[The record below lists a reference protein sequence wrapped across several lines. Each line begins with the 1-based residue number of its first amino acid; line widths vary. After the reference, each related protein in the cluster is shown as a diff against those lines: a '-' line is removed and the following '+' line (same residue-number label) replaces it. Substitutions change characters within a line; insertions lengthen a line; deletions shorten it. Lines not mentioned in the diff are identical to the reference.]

1 MLCGLRKWKMVAA
14 GRRIKV
20 EQMKKNILAVICLII
35 YGLGLCGCTAA
46 SDEEMMEIIRGQAPQ
61 DEEGLLRIGLIQ
73 TGKESDWR
81 DANTNDYL
89 NLFVE
94 ERGYELIYVDGNSS
108 PERQVQAMRD
118 LIWQRV
124 DYIIL
129 QPIIETGWDEAIQ
142 EAKQAGVP
150 VIVADRQ
157 IAVEDSEYVTWI
169 GSDFYEEGRRA
180 IEWLENYLE
189 ERGCLNEDL
198 NIILLEGTEGATAAI
213 GRTQGIMDMVS
224 RHDNWHIVASE
235 CANFTQGEGQ
245 SVMER
250 LLDAIDPSY
259 IDVIISENDNMMFG
273 AMKALDRKG
282 LSYGPQGEIITISFD
297 ALREAFEKMIAGQL
311 HVSVECNPLLAKGVE
326 KIILDLEQGIPVKE
340 KRLYIEEQ
348 VFDYQNASEYI
359 EERAY

>member
-1 MLCGLRKWKMVAA
+1 MRKK
-14 GRRIKV
+14 
-20 EQMKKNILAVICLII
+20 ILAAIYLIFL
-35 YGLGLCGCTAA
+35 GLGLFGCSADTG
-46 SDEEMMEIIRGQAPQ
+46 EENIEIVRGQAPQ
-61 DEEGLLRIGLIQ
+61 ETEDLLRIGLIQ

-81 DANTNDYL
+81 DANTNNYL
-89 NLFVE
+89 DNFIE
-94 ERGYELIYVDGNSS
+94 ARGYELIYVDGNSS

-129 QPIIETGWDEAIQ
+129 QPIVETGWDAAIQ

-169 GSDFYEEGRRA
+169 GSDFYGEGKKA

-189 ERGCLNEDL
+189 EKNRSGEDI
-198 NIILLEGTEGATAAI
+198 NIVLLEGTEGATAAI
-213 GRTQGIMDMVS
+213 GRTEGIMEMLS
-224 RHDNWHIVASE
+224 YHDNWYIAASE

-250 LLDAIDPSY
+250 LLEEIDPSD

-273 AMKALDRKG
+273 AMKAMDRRG
-282 LSYGPQGEIITISFD
+282 ISYGPEGDIITISFD
-297 ALREAFEKMIAGQL
+297 ALREAFEKMIDGKL
-311 HVSVECNPLLAKGVE
+311 HVSVECNPLLAEGVE
-326 KIILDLEQGIPVKE
+326 KIILDLEQGNPVEE
-340 KRLYIEEQ
+340 KCHYIEER
-348 VFDYQNASEYI
+348 VFDYRNASEYI
-359 EERAY
+359 DERAY